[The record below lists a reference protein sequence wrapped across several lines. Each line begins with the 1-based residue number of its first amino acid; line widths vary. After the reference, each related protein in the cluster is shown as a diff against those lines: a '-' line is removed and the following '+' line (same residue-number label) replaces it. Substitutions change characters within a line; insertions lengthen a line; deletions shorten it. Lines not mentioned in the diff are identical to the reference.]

1 MKILFIHQNFPGQF
15 KFLAPALAEQG
26 HNVFA
31 LAVGDKPARW
41 KGVQVIAYKP
51 DRFTSKDVHPWLSDF
66 ETKVIRG
73 EAVYRKLTAMKE
85 RGLEPD
91 LIIAH
96 HGWGE
101 TLFIKHVWPSAKVG
115 IYCEF
120 HYSAKGLD
128 IGFDPEFPAN
138 VDAECKMQMR
148 NLNNQMH
155 FDIADAAI
163 SPTKFQ
169 SSTFPEQFQ
178 RKISVIHDGIDT
190 HALRPDPE
198 AVYKLENEILLD
210 GDAEVITFVNRN
222 FEPYRGYHIFMRA
235 LPKLLEDRPKLRVLM
250 IGGDDVSYG
259 SAPADG
265 SWKERFIQEVKSQ
278 ISEENWQRV
287 HFLGLLTYAQYV
299 EAMKVSSLHVY
310 LTYPFVLSWSL
321 LEAMSLGVP
330 IVGSDTEPVREVIK
344 DGTTGRLVDFFSVDH
359 LAATVTNLLDDDDE
373 RARLSSNALEFVR
386 NNFDL
391 HDVCLPGQLKWVEK
405 LSAGL
410 LH

>member
-1 MKILFIHQNFPGQF
+1 MRILFIHRISGRF

-26 HNVFA
+26 TTFLHW
-31 LAVGDKPARW
+31 LLETSQPDG
-41 KGVQVIAYKP
+41 KGSGNGLQAGPIYIERCSSRLFLKQ
-51 DRFTSKDVHPWLSDF
+51 RLS
-66 ETKVIRG
+66 E

-128 IGFDPEFPAN
+128 IGLIPSFRQMSM
-138 VDAECKMQMR
+138 ECKMQMR

-210 GDAEVITFVNRN
+210 RDAEVITFVNRN

-235 LPKLLEDRPKLRVLM
+235 LPKCRR
-250 IGGDDVSYG
+250 S
-259 SAPADG
+259 
-265 SWKERFIQEVKSQ
+265 
-278 ISEENWQRV
+278 
-287 HFLGLLTYAQYV
+287 T
-299 EAMKVSSLHVY
+299 
-310 LTYPFVLSWSL
+310 
-321 LEAMSLGVP
+321 
-330 IVGSDTEPVREVIK
+330 
-344 DGTTGRLVDFFSVDH
+344 
-359 LAATVTNLLDDDDE
+359 
-373 RARLSSNALEFVR
+373 
-386 NNFDL
+386 
-391 HDVCLPGQLKWVEK
+391 
-405 LSAGL
+405 
-410 LH
+410 